1 MHHTFENGLDYLVVD
16 TLEDVLS
23 QIYEEYGGDSKCDL
37 KLSMNHDLISEN
49 LEEVKVNG
57 FSIDKKGTV

>member
-1 MHHTFENGLDYLVVD
+1 M
-16 TLEDVLS
+16 LS
-23 QIYEEYGGDSKCDL
+23 QIYEEYGGDRKCDI

-57 FSIDKKGTV
+57 FSIDKKGTVQLTLNLAAKLLI